1 MTDQFATI
9 LNSLSTL
16 SESELR
22 TLNHS
27 VCDQLKSVRD
37 QESARNRRLFSAGD
51 KVSFNG
57 RRGYTEGTIVRV
69 KRKKA
74 IVKVDGDYR
83 NWDVPLN
90 MLSAA

>member
-1 MTDQFATI
+1 MNEI
-9 LNSLSTL
+9 LNRLGEL

-22 TLNHS
+22 TLNFA
-27 VCDQLKSVRD
+27 VCDQLKSLRD
-37 QESARNRRLFSAGD
+37 RESARKRWLFSAGD

-57 RRGYTEGTIVRV
+57 RRGFTEGTIVRV

-74 IVKVDGDYR
+74 IVKVGGV

-90 MLSAA
+90 MLSVAA